1 MKRFFQA
8 IKQFFTLRF
17 KKGERLDL
25 VYPISWE
32 TMSQEDFRNVCT
44 ILSQPHGRKET
55 LFLCLCALA
64 HIRPD
69 NPIKY
74 DPRAIKDNLVFLIG
88 GKSYVIT
95 PKVIQESCSQLEY
108 ILDDVG
114 LAPCPLPKVDRKIF
128 GLSFEKYYEAD
139 AYMLQYAA
147 DEGKNEKWLKETSKV
162 LTNGRVR
169 KLLDWQKKGLVIWWN
184 GVKKYMMQKYPY
196 VLQEGQSI
204 SDRTQTDILYDLL
217 EVMNDHKPQ
226 ENEKIL
232 KSDVHSVF
240 YTLNHIYYENAHK

>member
-1 MKRFFQA
+1 MKRFFQS

-25 VYPISWE
+25 VYPISWD
-32 TMSQEDFRNVCT
+32 TMSQEDFRNVCN
-44 ILSQPHGRKET
+44 ILAKPHGRKET

-74 DPRAIKDNLVFLIG
+74 DPKAIKDNLVFIIG
-88 GKSYVIT
+88 NKSYVIT
-95 PKVIQESCSQLEY
+95 PKVIQESCHQLEY

-114 LAPCPLPKVDRKIF
+114 LAPCPIPKVDRKLYGI
-128 GLSFEKYYEAD
+128 SFEQYYEAD
-139 AYMLQYAA
+139 AYMLRFAA
-147 DEGKNEKWLKETSKV
+147 EDGNNERWLKEACKV
-162 LTNGRVR
+162 LTNGAVR
-169 KLLDWQKKGLVIWWN
+169 KLLDWQKKGIVIWWN

-217 EVMNDHKPQ
+217 GVMNDNKPQ
-226 ENEKIL
+226 DNDKIL

>member
-8 IKQFFTLRF
+8 IKQYFTLRF
-17 KKGERLDL
+17 KKGEKLDL

-32 TMSQEDFRNVCT
+32 TMSQDDFRNVCQ
-44 ILSQPHGRKET
+44 ILTKPHGRKET

-74 DPRAIKDNLVFLIG
+74 DQKAIKDNLAFIIG
-88 GKSYVIT
+88 GQSYVIT
-95 PKVIQESCSQLEY
+95 PKVIQEACSQLEY

-114 LAPCPLPKVDRKIF
+114 LAPSPIAKVDRKLF
-128 GLSFEKYYEAD
+128 GLSFEKFYEAD
-139 AYMLQYAA
+139 AYMLRHAA
-147 DEGKNEKWLKETSKV
+147 DNNNEKWLKETAKV
-162 LTNGRVR
+162 LTNGATR

-184 GVKKYMMQKYPY
+184 GVKQYMMKKYPY
-196 VLQEGQSI
+196 VLQEGGSI

-217 EVMNDHKPQ
+217 SVMNDNKPQ
-226 ENEKIL
+226 DNEKIL